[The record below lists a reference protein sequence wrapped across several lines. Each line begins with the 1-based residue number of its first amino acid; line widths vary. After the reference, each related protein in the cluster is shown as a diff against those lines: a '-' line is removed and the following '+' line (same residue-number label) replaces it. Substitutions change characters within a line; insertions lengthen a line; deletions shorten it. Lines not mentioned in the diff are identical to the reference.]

1 MGGELVAIGGR
12 EFELGAV
19 YAPGG
24 PRGRQLRR
32 LVAYAPAEGWRGG
45 RVETLVI
52 GRTARRPPACGVVS
66 GAWGGRPPPARPP
79 PACDVVSGAWWAR
92 WAGERVDG
100 PSPEAGSGTVDD
112 DELEAQTRAA
122 TDAVRATVMR
132 LLRED
137 GIHPQLVVLAVTR
150 VAGELGAD
158 VAHAGRARPGEI
170 LGDLADLVRHAGQ
183 VQHEKLEAETMSTA
197 GSA

>member
-19 YAPGG
+19 YAPGDR
-24 PRGRQLRR
+24 RGRQLRR

-45 RVETLVI
+45 RVETLII
-52 GRTARRPPACGVVS
+52 GRTARRPPF
-66 GAWGGRPPPARPP
+66 
-79 PACDVVSGAWWAR
+79 CDVVSGAWWAR
-92 WAGERVDG
+92 WAGERVAG
-100 PSPEAGSGTVDD
+100 PSLEAVDD

-137 GIHPQLVVLAVTR
+137 GIHPQLVVLAVAR

-158 VAHAGRARPGEI
+158 VAHAGGARPGGI

-183 VQHEKLEAETMSTA
+183 AQHEKLEAGTMPAA

>member
-19 YAPGG
+19 YAPGDR
-24 PRGRQLRR
+24 RGRQLRR

-45 RVETLVI
+45 RVETLII
-52 GRTARRPPACGVVS
+52 GRATRRAS
-66 GAWGGRPPPARPP
+66 
-79 PACDVVSGAWWAR
+79 ACDAVSGAWWAR
-92 WAGERVDG
+92 WAGERVAG
-100 PSPEAGSGTVDD
+100 AAPEAGSGTVDD
-112 DELEAQTRAA
+112 DELEAQTRSA

-137 GIHPQLVVLAVTR
+137 GIHPQLAVLAVAR

-158 VAHAGRARPGEI
+158 VAHAGGARPGEI

-183 VQHEKLEAETMSTA
+183 AQHEKLEAETMPAA

>member
-32 LVAYAPAEGWRGG
+32 LVAYAPVEGWRGG

-52 GRTARRPPACGVVS
+52 GRTTRRPS
-66 GAWGGRPPPARPP
+66 
-79 PACDVVSGAWWAR
+79 ACDVVSGAWWAR
-92 WAGERVDG
+92 WAGERVAG
-100 PSPEAGSGTVDD
+100 ASPEAGMMDD
-112 DELEAQTRAA
+112 DELEAA

-137 GIHPQLVVLAVTR
+137 GIHPQLVVLAVAR

-158 VAHAGRARPGEI
+158 VAHAGGARPGGI
-170 LGDLADLVRHAGQ
+170 LADLADLVRHAGQ
-183 VQHEKLEAETMSTA
+183 AQHEKLEAETMPVA

>member
-1 MGGELVAIGGR
+1 MGGELVAIDGR

-19 YAPGG
+19 YAPRNRGG
-24 PRGRQLRR
+24 WRLRR

-45 RVETLVI
+45 RVETLI
-52 GRTARRPPACGVVS
+52 ISRTARREPF
-66 GAWGGRPPPARPP
+66 R
-79 PACDVVSGAWWAR
+79 DVVSGAWWAH
-92 WAGERVDG
+92 WAGERVTDL
-100 PSPEAGSGTVDD
+100 PPEAGSGTMGD

-137 GIHPQLVVLAVTR
+137 GIHPQLVVLAVAR

-158 VAHAGRARPGEI
+158 VAHAGGAQPGEI
-170 LGDLADLVRHAGQ
+170 LSDLADLVRHAGQ
-183 VQHEKLEAETMSTA
+183 AQHEKLEAEAMPTA

>member
-1 MGGELVAIGGR
+1 MGGELVVIGGR

-19 YAPGG
+19 YAP
-24 PRGRQLRR
+24 RSRSGRQLRR

-45 RVETLVI
+45 RVETLII
-52 GRTARRPPACGVVS
+52 GRTTRRPS
-66 GAWGGRPPPARPP
+66 
-79 PACDVVSGAWWAR
+79 ACDVVSGAWWAR
-92 WAGERVDG
+92 WAGERVAG
-100 PSPEAGSGTVDD
+100 PSPEAGSGMMDD

-158 VAHAGRARPGEI
+158 IAHMGGAGPGAI
-170 LGDLADLVRHAGQ
+170 LSDLADLVRHAGQ
-183 VQHEKLEAETMSTA
+183 VQHEKLEAETMPTA

>member
-19 YAPGG
+19 YAPGDR
-24 PRGRQLRR
+24 RGRQLRR

-52 GRTARRPPACGVVS
+52 GRTARRPPF
-66 GAWGGRPPPARPP
+66 
-79 PACDVVSGAWWAR
+79 CDVVSGAWWAR
-92 WAGERVDG
+92 WAGKRVAG
-100 PSPEAGSGTVDD
+100 PPPEAGTMDD
-112 DELEAQTRAA
+112 DELEAA
-122 TDAVRATVMR
+122 TAAVRATVMR

-137 GIHPQLVVLAVTR
+137 GIHPRLVVLPVAR

-158 VAHAGRARPGEI
+158 VAHAGGARPGGI
-170 LGDLADLVRHAGQ
+170 LADLADLVRHAGQ
-183 VQHEKLEAETMSTA
+183 AQHEKLEAETMPTA

>member
-19 YAPGG
+19 YAPGD
-24 PRGRQLRR
+24 RGGSRLRR

-45 RVETLVI
+45 RVETLII
-52 GRTARRPPACGVVS
+52 GRTARRPPF
-66 GAWGGRPPPARPP
+66 
-79 PACDVVSGAWWAR
+79 CDVVSGAWWAR
-92 WAGERVDG
+92 WAGERVAG
-100 PSPEAGSGTVDD
+100 PSLEAVDD

-122 TDAVRATVMR
+122 TEAIRATVMR

-137 GIHPQLVVLAVTR
+137 GIHPQLAVLAVAR

-158 VAHAGRARPGEI
+158 VAHAGGAGAAAI

-183 VQHEKLEAETMSTA
+183 AQHEKLEAGTMPAA

>member
-1 MGGELVAIGGR
+1 MGDKLIAIGGR

-19 YAPGG
+19 YAPRG

-32 LVAYAPAEGWRGG
+32 LVAYAPVEGWRGG
-45 RVETLVI
+45 RAETLII
-52 GRTARRPPACGVVS
+52 GRTARQPF
-66 GAWGGRPPPARPP
+66 
-79 PACDVVSGAWWAR
+79 CDVVSGAWWAR
-92 WAGERVDG
+92 WAGERVAG
-100 PSPEAGSGTVDD
+100 PSLEAVDD
-112 DELEAQTRAA
+112 DELEAQTRSA

-137 GIHPQLVVLAVTR
+137 GIHPQLVVLAVAR

-158 VAHAGRARPGEI
+158 VAHAGGAGAAAI

-183 VQHEKLEAETMSTA
+183 AQHEKLEAGTMPAA

>member
-19 YAPGG
+19 YAPGDR
-24 PRGRQLRR
+24 RGRQLRR

-45 RVETLVI
+45 RVETLII
-52 GRTARRPPACGVVS
+52 GRATRRQPF
-66 GAWGGRPPPARPP
+66 
-79 PACDVVSGAWWAR
+79 CDVVSGAWWAR
-92 WAGERVDG
+92 WAGERVAG
-100 PSPEAGSGTVDD
+100 PSLEAVGD

-122 TDAVRATVMR
+122 TEAVRATVMR

-137 GIHPQLVVLAVTR
+137 GIHPQLVVLAVVR

-158 VAHAGRARPGEI
+158 VAHAGGAGAAAI

-183 VQHEKLEAETMSTA
+183 AQHEKLEAGTMPAA

>member
-1 MGGELVAIGGR
+1 MEAELVSAILGGAGVR
-12 EFELGAV
+12 ARRGLL
-19 YAPGG
+19 YAPRG

-45 RVETLVI
+45 RVETLII
-52 GRTARRPPACGVVS
+52 GRAPRR
-66 GAWGGRPPPARPP
+66 P
-79 PACDVVSGAWWAR
+79 PACDVVSGAWWTR
-92 WAGERVDG
+92 WAGERVAG
-100 PSPEAGSGTVDD
+100 AAPEAGTRTMDD

-137 GIHPQLVVLAVTR
+137 GIHPQLAVLAVAR

-158 VAHAGRARPGEI
+158 VAHAGGARPG
-170 LGDLADLVRHAGQ
+170 
-183 VQHEKLEAETMSTA
+183 
-197 GSA
+197 GSW